1 DRARWRLTA
10 AQARLS
16 MRRRRRYGAA
26 LRGPR
31 SPRFNQWLDQSR
43 ADVALLTTDLP
54 TGRYPYAGIPWFSTP
69 FGRDAIITAW
79 QMLWLDPGLAEGVLT
94 YLAAN
99 QATEVSAFKDSA
111 PGKIMHETRAGEM
124 SALGEVPF
132 RQYYGGGDTTCLF
145 IALARGPGRRRPPAH
160 RGPAGDPAHRAQSG
174 GRRRLDARPWR
185 LQRRRLHRLCARG
198 RDRPVQPGLEGQ
210 RGFHL
215 PPQRPVPQ
223 GPGGPAGGAGLRL
236 RRLAGAGRPG
246 PAAGRPARRRM
257 APTGHQPAP
266 AARGAFLDGGPELL
280 RHRPGRGRRPVPVG
294 GLQRRAP
301 AVHRPAHARTGPAGD
316 RTAAVDRVPYRLGA
330 ADPGGRPGALQSDVL
345 PQRLGV
351 AARYGRLRRRHG
363 PLRRARRGGPDAIGA
378 VRCGGPFPHAPA
390 RAVLRLQRTAGRAA
404 DPLSGRLPAAGLGGR
419 LGLPHAAGQP

>member
-1 DRARWRLTA
+1 MDDATQVATPAGEADETSGLERLMALKDGDTFLVADAWGDLRGGSDGLFDRDTRVLSRFILQVGPSRPSRLSSGVSQDNVFFSCHSTNRPLPPMGVRSTPAGMLHIERRRFLWDRRLFERIRVVNHGVEEIFLPLTFDYGADFRDIFEVRGARRARRGVVRPPSADGRRVRFSYEGLDGVERGCCIAFSEPPAWMNGARAAFLFSLQRAQRMDLYIEIGPEVREVPDRARWRLAA

-132 RQYYGGGDTTCLF
+132 RQYYGGVDTTCLF
-145 IALARGPGRRRPPAH
+145 IALAGAYARRT
-160 RGPAGDPAHRAQSG
+160 GDLALI
-174 GRRRLDARPWR
+174 RRIWPNLVA
-185 LQRRRLHRLCARG
+185 
-198 RDRPVQPGLEGQ
+198 
-210 RGFHL
+210 
-215 PPQRPVPQ
+215 
-223 GPGGPAGGAGLRL
+223 
-236 RRLAGAGRPG
+236 
-246 PAAGRPARRRM
+246 AAG
-257 APTGHQPAP
+257 
-266 AARGAFLDGGPELL
+266 
-280 RHRPGRGRRPVPVG
+280 
-294 GLQRRAP
+294 
-301 AVHRPAHARTGPAGD
+301 
-316 RTAAVDRVPYRLGA
+316 
-330 ADPGGRPGALQSDVL
+330 
-345 PQRLGV
+345 
-351 AARYGRLRRRHG
+351 
-363 PLRRARRGGPDAIGA
+363 
-378 VRCGGPFPHAPA
+378 
-390 RAVLRLQRTAGRAA
+390 
-404 DPLSGRLPAAGLGGR
+404 
-419 LGLPHAAGQP
+419 